1 METALELRRSRT
13 ERNNIANGP
22 LDAQTKRQL
31 IDTLIRLENIL
42 LKNTIELL
50 ADTEIDFLFDKTWGL
65 FPGIILGTAEDSV
78 KRNPRERK

>member
-1 METALELRRSRT
+1 M
-13 ERNNIANGP
+13 I
-22 LDAQTKRQL
+22 
-31 IDTLIRLENIL
+31 I